1 MDSVLKAVREELGE
15 RIAQVNIVVVN
26 LDKTEN
32 HPLGTE
38 YQIRYVP
45 SIFFMNEQN
54 EIVEAFDGGLTKE
67 DVMKSLENL
76 GVK

>member
-15 RIAQVNIVVVN
+15 RTSQVNIVVVN

-32 HPLGTE
+32 HPLGAE

-45 SIFFMNEQN
+45 TVFFMNEKN
-54 EIVEAFDGGLTKE
+54 EIVEAFNGGLTTE